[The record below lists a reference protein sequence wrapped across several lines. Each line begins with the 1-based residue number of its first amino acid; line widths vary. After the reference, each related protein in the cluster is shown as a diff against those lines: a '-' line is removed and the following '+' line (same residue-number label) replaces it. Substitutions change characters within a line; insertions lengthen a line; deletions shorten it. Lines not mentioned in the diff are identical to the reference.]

1 MVYAMGSRSNH
12 DEICQLVAEVAG
24 GVALRVKV
32 VPGASRSRI
41 TGILADRLKVTV
53 AAPPEAGKAN
63 AAVCALLAKAFDA
76 PDRDVSVIAGAQQPL
91 KTIEVAGLDLARAVE
106 CLKSMLAK

>member
-1 MVYAMGSRSNH
+1 MGSRPNH
-12 DEICQLVAEVAG
+12 DEICQLVAEVPG

-41 TGILADRLKVTV
+41 KGILADRLKVTV

-63 AAVCALLAKAFDA
+63 AAVCALLAKALGA
-76 PDRDVSVIAGAQQPL
+76 PRRDVSVVAGAQQPL
-91 KTIEVAGLDLARAVE
+91 KTIEVVGLDLAGAVE
-106 CLKSMLAK
+106 CLERVLAK